1 MPPSG
6 EPWWVTGTQ
15 STCWNFSWPDHCYSF
30 DYFWPFFQLKW
41 GNKHFH
47 FSSGWWAKFV
57 SGAESVLLVEQ
68 SKCSIGKL
76 WVRFL
81 FLYLCFTL
89 SLFVFHSQLMR
100 EQNVIVMHKMSKPWN
115 SSSSSSVIM
124 GAFMKYIFIITW
136 NLSKLSPSPHFQLGA
151 FFRVALCDRKSSKVF
166 IKLPIMLCDEETLL
180 N

>member
-1 MPPSG
+1 MEHKCKIRSSPEENEILYLMYFCFLFTLFILYLMLNNYFTDIYCLPKKKFPIMCSNYCMRIFEKQCNSQKR

-15 STCWNFSWPDHCYSF
+15 STCWNFSWPDHCCSF

-68 SKCSIGKL
+68 SKCSMGKL

-89 SLFVFHSQLMR
+89 SLFVFHS
-100 EQNVIVMHKMSKPWN
+100 
-115 SSSSSSVIM
+115 
-124 GAFMKYIFIITW
+124 
-136 NLSKLSPSPHFQLGA
+136 
-151 FFRVALCDRKSSKVF
+151 
-166 IKLPIMLCDEETLL
+166 
-180 N
+180 